1 MRKLTG
7 SLLRTVLITP
17 AIILLFACDNSTN
30 VSNDTRSAEVLE
42 YSTLD
47 WTDLMPSSDLEALLN
62 PPDYVTEVVEG
73 SDEDQPFGA
82 LKSTQTASVDGSYQ
96 RALISTRVRSEL
108 NGQKI
113 RIAGYVVPLEFD
125 SNQEVTEFFLVPY
138 YGACIHLPPPPP
150 NQIILVHSEQGV
162 KIEDMYTPYWLSGEL
177 EASLLENELASSAY
191 SLSLNS
197 FLPYDG
203 T

>member
-1 MRKLTG
+1 MLY
-7 SLLRTVLITP
+7 
-17 AIILLFACDNSTN
+17 ACDNSTSI
-30 VSNDTRSAEVLE
+30 SNHTRSAEVLE

-73 SDEDQPFGA
+73 SAEDQPFGA
-82 LKSTQTASVDGSYQ
+82 LKSTQAATVDDSYQ
-96 RALISTRVRSEL
+96 RALISTRARSEL
-108 NGQKI
+108 NGQNI

-150 NQIILVHSEQGV
+150 NQIILVQSEQGV

-177 EASLLENELASSAY
+177 EASLQENELASSAY